1 VNVPFVL
8 LVLVS
13 TDKGFKGF
21 EFFVIQPPAVADC
34 FCHVYRVSHVF
45 FSLKFCHTLK
55 TVYGNNH
62 TGAVTNKHSVITMS
76 HTMFARPATAS
87 KNGSFI

>member
-1 VNVPFVL
+1 LTPDAWRQRVSGQHHG
-8 LVLVS
+8 LVLS
-13 TDKGFKGF
+13 HTHR
-21 EFFVIQPPAVADC
+21 AVAALVAVSKIIAAV
-34 FCHVYRVSHVF
+34 HVLP
-45 FSLKFCHTLK
+45 LKFCHTLK

-87 KNGSFI
+87 KNDSFI